1 MLLFFNLLAIVS
13 FILVLLVIVF
23 LVQGPIRRFPLIFV
37 FALSQ
42 AFSYVAEG
50 LVYNFKG
57 ETSSLYRVL
66 YYSDEVGLNLLLF
79 LMVTSL
85 TYLAMEGN
93 PKRALAG
100 RVLVGVIVL
109 ALLLPFVVFNPPRF
123 RTHWFDHTSQ
133 LLSFGGAI
141 LNLFLWTTLLGSR
154 RRDPRLLMVSAGVGV
169 AVTGAA
175 ISYGARALI
184 TASTYEVLPNIFLSV
199 THVVSVFILCW
210 AFRPQPK
217 PRAASGAVTSL

>member
-1 MLLFFNLLAIVS
+1 MLYFSNALAAIS

-23 LVQGPIRRFPLIFV
+23 LIRGPIRTFPLIFIY
-37 FALSQ
+37 ALCSVI
-42 AFSYVAEG
+42 STVAEG
-50 LVYNFKG
+50 VVLNFDGPSSRLYN
-57 ETSSLYRVL
+57 VL
-66 YYSDEVGLNLLLF
+66 YYSDEVALNLLLF

-93 PKRALAG
+93 PKRAMAG
-100 RVLVGVIVL
+100 RVLAGVVVVV
-109 ALLLPFVVFNPPRF
+109 LLLPFVIFNPPRF
-123 RTHWFDHTSQ
+123 RSHWYYHTSQ

-141 LNLFLWTTLLGSR
+141 LNLFLWTALLGSR

-175 ISYGARALI
+175 ISYGALALLNK
-184 TASTYEVLPNIFLSV
+184 AYSALPEILLGV

-217 PRAASGAVTSL
+217 PRTAPRAVTST